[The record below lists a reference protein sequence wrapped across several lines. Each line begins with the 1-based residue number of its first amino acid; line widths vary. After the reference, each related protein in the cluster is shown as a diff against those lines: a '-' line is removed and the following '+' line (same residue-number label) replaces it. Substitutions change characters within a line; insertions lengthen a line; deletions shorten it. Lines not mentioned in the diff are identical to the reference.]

1 MMKRLL
7 LGGLSL
13 CICAC
18 EATPK
23 APQSPPQSTAKSSD
37 KGNQGAKAGVTKGQP
52 KNTLATKA
60 GQTAKSVGVKKAT
73 GKSVPAMQKKKKV
86 RGKPIKWE
94 SKIKWMNWEEGRAA
108 SAAQGKALFLIVY
121 TNWCPRCREL
131 GPVFRDGSVE
141 ALSKEMIM
149 VRQNQ
154 DEAPQWLSAFTAQG
168 RYVPRILF
176 FGTDGQLRTDL
187 TSGNQRFPYFY
198 TPRSTSVLATN
209 MKKALGK

>member
-7 LGGLSL
+7 LGGLSVCL
-13 CICAC
+13 CAC

-23 APQSPPQSTAKSSD
+23 APQATPKSVVKSGQ
-37 KGNQGAKAGVTKGQP
+37 KGSQGAKSGITKGKP
-52 KNTLATKA
+52 KATLAQKA
-60 GQTAKSVGVKKAT
+60 GQTTERTGAQKVAAKST
-73 GKSVPAMQKKKKV
+73 PAIQKKKKV

-94 SKIKWMNWEEGRAA
+94 SKIKWMSWEEGRAA

-131 GPVFRDGSVE
+131 GPVFRDRSVE

-154 DEAPQWLSAFTAQG
+154 DEGPQWLSAFTAQG

-198 TPRSTSVLATN
+198 TPRSTSVLAAN